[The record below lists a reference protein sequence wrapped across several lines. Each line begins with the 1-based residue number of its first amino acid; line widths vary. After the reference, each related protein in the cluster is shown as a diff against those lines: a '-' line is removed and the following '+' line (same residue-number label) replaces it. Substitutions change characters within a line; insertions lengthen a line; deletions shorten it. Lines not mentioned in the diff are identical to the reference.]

1 MEDRL
6 EELEQL
12 LLLIL
17 KERYTGDITDEE
29 EEKLYRYFMDGYWVM
44 NDKQDI
50 FIILW
55 LLSLL
60 LLSVLR
66 LYH

>member
-17 KERYTGDITDEE
+17 KERYTGEITDEE
-29 EEKLYRYFMDGYWVM
+29 EEKLHRFFMDNY
-44 NDKQDI
+44 
-50 FIILW
+50 
-55 LLSLL
+55 
-60 LLSVLR
+60 
-66 LYH
+66 

>member
-29 EEKLYRYFMDGYWVM
+29 EQKLYRYFMDGY
-44 NDKQDI
+44 
-50 FIILW
+50 
-55 LLSLL
+55 
-60 LLSVLR
+60 
-66 LYH
+66 